1 MEGES
6 QTNMDATLTELS
18 NLLAEL
24 EEQPENVFFLRRQI
38 VLMRSL
44 GMTAEVLDAY
54 AKLSSLIML
63 QEEEWLTYLDNFV
76 NSVVKPLDV
85 TAFMDIVE
93 KYVQAERDYLSLPII
108 LQHVKFIIACFKA
121 GHDPQSSEEALEVP
135 VDEEV
140 AAFLDVGT
148 TRGLIKAATDLGNGL
163 LSESQQL
170 WQLWIDWE
178 LGLMEG
184 AKGTEKQ
191 EAIESVHNVYLQRL
205 AIPHSTID
213 QTTSSYSSFCST
225 YCNEEYEQRL
235 VKATEVSQTAKYKW
249 SGERRAGKSR
259 EDFELLILYATD
271 LAAQAQ
277 VFVEY
282 YKWESSARIKPTA
295 HGKGPNVDI
304 TLTQAVF
311 ERAVVPYAKLAAM
324 AQSSLDE
331 INLKLQEQ
339 SKSKKSKGKGKKKEG
354 EPEATTLAEQKQAM
368 EETIR
373 AYKDA
378 EAGIWAKYASWS
390 EEAIHAMTGTKIRK
404 NAVRAVPHCGGAWA
418 DLFQDTEK
426 VTADLQ
432 QLDSL
437 FETAL
442 SLGLLFIPEGRT
454 TEITELFLARAAY
467 EARLASVNVALG
479 AVHPALATITRGL
492 ETITKVNKSGDASLK
507 LEKFALDWAETI
519 APEYLDQTLLVLDK
533 PVKCRSSSYQ
543 FALLRANVE
552 IRRDDVDRAREI
564 FEKFIQRTDL
574 DWPEAIY
581 EAFIQLEVV
590 HGTPQ
595 TLQDTRKKIEREQE
609 KVAKRREKAAA
620 EASAYQEQY
629 TAAAIQGAAAGA
641 VDAVMGDAELK
652 GVDPT
657 QEAVDLAVAA
667 SADLSAAPVAVV
679 QSGKDNAEEV
689 HLKRDRE
696 HTTVLVTGLPK
707 GCTPERIENF
717 FFECGPVR
725 ETTIL
730 VDEDAMHDS
739 ALVEFKKAE
748 AIPDVLEK
756 DKKKFEGTPVS
767 ISMLWR
773 STLFVTNFPREMDDG
788 GIRNLLEQYGRIL
801 ETRWPSRKYADSRR
815 FCYVTM
821 ESPAAAQEAL
831 VLHGYKVPGA
841 STNFGLT
848 VLISDPSAKTKRS
861 DAANSTLFVGGLNNK
876 STEVDIKGLFNEFG
890 TISHIK
896 LGWDPL
902 KRICKGFAFV
912 EMSTEAEA
920 KAALKL
926 HGTQYKGKYLKV
938 EISDP
943 NHANK
948 KSQERK
954 PDQAAEKR
962 LRSVRLSN
970 LPEGTQEG
978 LLQQALE
985 KIVPVRRLEMFVRSH
1000 EALAELES
1008 QADVGKLLLRTEP
1021 FIFNG
1026 NEITF
1031 TEQNKRPPPAKET
1044 RDDSGNDKDV
1054 KSSSA
1059 PSGPSTM
1066 FAPRA
1071 ARKALA
1077 KPRPTAVAAAKAVAA
1092 SPGISAQGQDDFRA
1106 LVAAKNKQREEKLN
1120 IAREGSGTNGEKR
1133 KFEDGQEGEESKR
1146 TRT

>member
-1 MEGES
+1 
-6 QTNMDATLTELS
+6 MDAILTELS

-24 EEQPENVFFLRRQI
+24 EEQPGNVFFLRRQI

-44 GMTAEVLDAY
+44 GMTAEVIDAY

-63 QEEEWLTYLDNFV
+63 QEEEWLTYLDDFIN
-76 NSVVKPLDV
+76 NAVKPLDV
-85 TAFMDIVE
+85 TAFMDIME
-93 KYVQAERDYLSLPII
+93 KYVQAERDYLSPSII
-108 LQHVKFIIACFKA
+108 LQHVKFIITCFKA
-121 GHDPQSSEEALEVP
+121 SHNPQSSEEAMEVA

-140 AAFLDVGT
+140 SAFLDIET
-148 TRGLIKAATDLGNGL
+148 TRGLIKAAVDLGNGL

-178 LGLMEG
+178 LGLLEG
-184 AKGTEKQ
+184 AKGTGKR
-191 EAIESVHNVYLQRL
+191 EAIENVHDVYLQRL

-213 QTTSSYSSFCST
+213 QTTSAYSNFCST
-225 YCNEEYEQRL
+225 YCNEEYEERL
-235 VKATEVSQTAKYKW
+235 VKATEISQTAKYKW

-259 EDFELLILYATD
+259 EDFELQILYATD

-277 VFVEY
+277 VFIEY
-282 YKWESSARIKPTA
+282 SKWESTARVKPTA

-304 TLTQAVF
+304 TLTRAVF

-324 AQSSLDE
+324 TQSSLDG
-331 INLKLQEQ
+331 INLQLQEQ
-339 SKSKKSKGKGKKKEG
+339 SKSKKSKTKGKKKEDG
-354 EPEATTLAEQKQAM
+354 PEPMTLAEQKRMA
-368 EETIR
+368 EEAIR

-390 EEAIHAMTGTKIRK
+390 EETIHAATGTEVRK
-404 NAVRAVPHCGGAWA
+404 KAARAVPHCGSAWA

-426 VTADLQ
+426 ITADLQ

-479 AVHPALATITRGL
+479 AVHPTLATITRGL

-533 PVKCRSSSYQ
+533 PIKSRSSSYQ

-552 IRRDDVDRAREI
+552 IRRDDVDQAREI
-564 FEKFIQRTDL
+564 LEKSIQRTDL

-590 HGTPQ
+590 HGSPQ
-595 TLQDTRKKIEREQE
+595 TLQGARKKIEKEQE
-609 KVAKRREKAAA
+609 KLAKRREKAAA

-629 TAAAIQGAAAGA
+629 TTAAIHGAVTGA
-641 VDAVMGDAELK
+641 VDAVTGDGESK
-652 GVDPT
+652 GADPT
-657 QEAVDLAVAA
+657 QEATDLAATAA
-667 SADLSAAPVAVV
+667 ANISAAPVAAV
-679 QSGKDNAEEV
+679 QSGKDNTEEV

-696 HTTVLVTGLPK
+696 HTTILLSGLPK

-767 ISMLWR
+767 VSMLWR
-773 STLFVTNFPREMDDG
+773 STLFVTNFPREMDDA
-788 GIRNLLEQYGRIL
+788 GIRNLFKQYGRIL

-815 FCYVTM
+815 FCYITM

-831 VLHGYKVPGA
+831 VLHGYKIPGA
-841 STNFGLT
+841 SANFGLT

-876 STEVDIKGLFNEFG
+876 STEVDVKGLFNEFG

-902 KRICKGFAFV
+902 KKICKGFAFV

-948 KSQERK
+948 KSQEHK

-985 KIVPVRRLEMFVRSH
+985 KIVPVRRLEMFARSH

-1021 FIFNG
+1021 FTFNG

-1031 TEQNKRPPPAKET
+1031 TEQHKRPPPAKET
-1044 RDDSGNDKDV
+1044 KDDNRNDRDV
-1054 KSSSA
+1054 KLSSA

-1092 SPGISAQGQDDFRA
+1092 SPGISQGQDDFRA

-1120 IAREGSGTNGEKR
+1120 SAREGSNTSGEKR
-1133 KFEDGQEGEESKR
+1133 KLEEGQEGEESKR

>member
-1 MEGES
+1 MEGGS
-6 QTNMDATLTELS
+6 QTNMDAVLAELS

-24 EEQPENVFFLRRQI
+24 EEQPENIFFLRRQI

-44 GMTAEVLDAY
+44 GMTAEVLDVY

-63 QEEEWLTYLDNFV
+63 QEEEWLTYLDDFV
-76 NSVVKPLDV
+76 NNAVKPLDV
-85 TAFMDIVE
+85 TAFMDIME
-93 KYVQAERDYLSLPII
+93 KYVQAERDYLSLSII

-121 GHDPQSSEEALEVP
+121 GHTPQSSEEALEVP

-140 AAFLDVGT
+140 SAFLDVGT
-148 TRGLIKAATDLGNGL
+148 TRGLIKAAVDLGNGL

-178 LGLMEG
+178 LRLLEG

-191 EAIESVHNVYLQRL
+191 EAIESVHDVYLQRL

-235 VKATEVSQTAKYKW
+235 VKATEASQTAKYKW

-259 EDFELLILYATD
+259 EDFELQILYATD

-282 YKWESSARIKPTA
+282 YKWESNARIKPTA

-304 TLTQAVF
+304 TLTRAVF

-324 AQSSLDE
+324 TQSSLDE
-331 INLKLQEQ
+331 INLQLQKQ
-339 SKSKKSKGKGKKKEG
+339 SKSKKGKAKGKKKED
-354 EPEATTLAEQKQAM
+354 ELEATTLAEQKQMA
-368 EETIR
+368 EEAIR

-390 EEAIHAMTGTKIRK
+390 EEAIHAMTGTEVRK
-404 NAVRAVPHCGGAWA
+404 KAVRAVPHCGGAWA
-418 DLFQDTEK
+418 DLFQDT
-426 VTADLQ
+426 

-479 AVHPALATITRGL
+479 AVHPTLATITRGL

-552 IRRDDVDRAREI
+552 VRRDDVDRAREI
-564 FEKFIQRTDL
+564 FEKSIQRTDL

-595 TLQDTRKKIEREQE
+595 TLQDTRKKIEKEQE

-620 EASAYQEQY
+620 EANAYQEQY
-629 TAAAIQGAAAGA
+629 TTAAIQGAAAGA
-641 VDAVMGDAELK
+641 VDAVMGDGESK
-652 GVDPT
+652 GADPT
-657 QEAVDLAVAA
+657 QEATDMAVAA

-679 QSGKDNAEEV
+679 QSGKDNGEEV

-696 HTTVLVTGLPK
+696 HTTVL
-707 GCTPERIENF
+707 
-717 FFECGPVR
+717 CGPVR

-788 GIRNLLEQYGRIL
+788 GIRNLFRQYGRIL

-821 ESPAAAQEAL
+821 ESPAVAQEAL
-831 VLHGYKVPGA
+831 VLHDYKVPGA

-861 DAANSTLFVGGLNNK
+861 DAANSTLFVGGLNSK

-1031 TEQNKRPPPAKET
+1031 TEQNKRLPPAKEIKE
-1044 RDDSGNDKDV
+1044 DSGNDRNV
-1054 KSSSA
+1054 KLSST

-1120 IAREGSGTNGEKR
+1120 SAREGSSTSGEKR
-1133 KFEDGQEGEESKR
+1133 KLEDGQEGEESKR

>member
-1 MEGES
+1 MEEEP
-6 QTNMDATLTELS
+6 QRKMEAILTELS

-44 GMTAEVLDAY
+44 GMTAEVIDAY

-63 QEEEWLTYLDNFV
+63 QEEEWLTYLDDFIN
-76 NSVVKPLDV
+76 NAVKPLDV
-85 TAFMDIVE
+85 TAFMDIME
-93 KYVQAERDYLSLPII
+93 KYVQAERDYLSPSII
-108 LQHVKFIIACFKA
+108 LQHVKFIITCFKA
-121 GHDPQSSEEALEVP
+121 SHDPQSSEETMEIA

-140 AAFLDVGT
+140 SAFLDIGT
-148 TRGLIKAATDLGNGL
+148 TRGLIKVAVDLGNGL

-178 LGLMEG
+178 LGLLEG
-184 AKGTEKQ
+184 AKGTGKQ
-191 EAIESVHNVYLQRL
+191 EAIENVHDVYLQRL

-213 QTTSSYSSFCST
+213 QTTSAYSNFCST
-225 YCNEEYEQRL
+225 YCNEEYEERL
-235 VKATEVSQTAKYKW
+235 VKATEISQTAKYKW

-259 EDFELLILYATD
+259 EDFELQIVSLC
-271 LAAQAQ
+271 AQAQ

-282 YKWESSARIKPTA
+282 SKWESTARIKPTA

-304 TLTQAVF
+304 TLTRAVF

-324 AQSSLDE
+324 TQSSLDV
-331 INLKLQEQ
+331 INLQLQEQ
-339 SKSKKSKGKGKKKEG
+339 SKSKKSKTKGKKKEDG
-354 EPEATTLAEQKQAM
+354 PEPTTLAEQKQMA
-368 EETIR
+368 EEAIR

-390 EEAIHAMTGTKIRK
+390 EETIHAATGTEVRK
-404 NAVRAVPHCGGAWA
+404 KAVRAVPHCASAWA
-418 DLFQDTEK
+418 DLFQDTI
-426 VTADLQ
+426 TADLQ

-437 FETAL
+437 FDTAL

-467 EARLASVNVALG
+467 EASAYGTG

-533 PVKCRSSSYQ
+533 PIKSRSSSYQ

-552 IRRDDVDRAREI
+552 VRRDDVDRAREI
-564 FEKFIQRTDL
+564 FEKSIQRTDL

-590 HGTPQ
+590 HGSPQ
-595 TLQDTRKKIEREQE
+595 TLQDTRKKIEKEQE
-609 KVAKRREKAAA
+609 KLAKRREKAAA

-629 TAAAIQGAAAGA
+629 TTAAIHGAVTGA
-641 VDAVMGDAELK
+641 VDAVMGDGEPK
-652 GVDPT
+652 GADPT
-657 QEAVDLAVAA
+657 QEATDLAATAA
-667 SADLSAAPVAVV
+667 ANILAIPAAAV
-679 QSGKDNAEEV
+679 QSGKDNTEEV

-696 HTTVLVTGLPK
+696 HTTILLSGLPK
-707 GCTPERIENF
+707 GCTSERIENF

-730 VDEDAMHDS
+730 VGEDAMYDS

-748 AIPDVLEK
+748 AIPHVLEK

-767 ISMLWR
+767 VSMLWR
-773 STLFVTNFPREMDDG
+773 STLFVTNFPREMDDE
-788 GIRNLLEQYGRIL
+788 GIRNLFKQYGRIL

-815 FCYVTM
+815 FCYITM

-831 VLHGYKVPGA
+831 VLHGYKIPGA

-876 STEVDIKGLFNEFG
+876 STEVDVKGLFNEFG

-902 KRICKGFAFV
+902 KKICKGFAFV

-948 KSQERK
+948 KSQE
-954 PDQAAEKR
+954 Q
-962 LRSVRLSN
+962 LSN

-985 KIVPVRRLEMFVRSH
+985 KIVPVRRLEMFARSH

-1021 FIFNG
+1021 FTFNG

-1031 TEQNKRPPPAKET
+1031 TEQHKRPPPAKET
-1044 RDDSGNDKDV
+1044 KDDNRNDRDV
-1054 KSSSA
+1054 KLSSA

-1092 SPGISAQGQDDFRA
+1092 SPGISQGQDDFRA

-1120 IAREGSGTNGEKR
+1120 SAREESNTSGEKR
-1133 KFEDGQEGEESKR
+1133 KLEDGQEGEESKR

>member
-1 MEGES
+1 MEEEPQS
-6 QTNMDATLTELS
+6 KMDAILTELS

-44 GMTAEVLDAY
+44 GMTAEVIDAY

-63 QEEEWLTYLDNFV
+63 QEEEWLTYLDDFTN
-76 NSVVKPLDV
+76 NAVKPLDV
-85 TAFMDIVE
+85 TAFMDIME
-93 KYVQAERDYLSLPII
+93 KYVQAERDYLSPSII
-108 LQHVKFIIACFKA
+108 LQHVKFIITCFKA
-121 GHDPQSSEEALEVP
+121 SHNPQSCEEAMEVA

-140 AAFLDVGT
+140 SAFLDIGT
-148 TRGLIKAATDLGNGL
+148 TRGLIKVAVDLGNGL

-178 LGLMEG
+178 LGLLEG
-184 AKGTEKQ
+184 AKGTGKQ
-191 EAIESVHNVYLQRL
+191 EAIENVHGVYLQRL

-213 QTTSSYSSFCST
+213 QTTSAYSNFCST
-225 YCNEEYEQRL
+225 YCNEEYEERL
-235 VKATEVSQTAKYKW
+235 VKATEISQTAKYKW

-259 EDFELLILYATD
+259 EDFELQIVSLC
-271 LAAQAQ
+271 AQAQ

-282 YKWESSARIKPTA
+282 YKWESTARVKHTA

-304 TLTQAVF
+304 TLTRAVF

-324 AQSSLDE
+324 TQRSLDG
-331 INLKLQEQ
+331 INLQLQEQ
-339 SKSKKSKGKGKKKEG
+339 SKSKKSKTKGKKKEDG
-354 EPEATTLAEQKQAM
+354 PEPTTLAEQKQMA
-368 EETIR
+368 EEAIR
-373 AYKDA
+373 VYKDA

-390 EEAIHAMTGTKIRK
+390 EEIIHPATGTEVRK
-404 NAVRAVPHCGGAWA
+404 KAVRAVPHCGSAWA
-418 DLFQDTEK
+418 DLFQDTI
-426 VTADLQ
+426 TADLQ

-442 SLGLLFIPEGRT
+442 SLGLLFIPEGRI
-454 TEITELFLARAAY
+454 TEITELFFARAAY
-467 EARLASVNVALG
+467 EASAYGTG
-479 AVHPALATITRGL
+479 AVHPTLATITRGL

-519 APEYLDQTLLVLDK
+519 APEYLDQTLIVLDK
-533 PVKCRSSSYQ
+533 PIKSRSSSYQ
-543 FALLRANVE
+543 FALLRANIEV
-552 IRRDDVDRAREI
+552 RRDDVDRARKI
-564 FEKFIQRTDL
+564 FEKSIQRTDL

-590 HGTPQ
+590 HGSPQ
-595 TLQDTRKKIEREQE
+595 TLQDTRKKIEKEQE
-609 KVAKRREKAAA
+609 KLAKRREKAAA

-629 TAAAIQGAAAGA
+629 TTAAIHGAVTGA
-641 VDAVMGDAELK
+641 VDAVMGDGEPK
-652 GVDPT
+652 GADPT
-657 QEAVDLAVAA
+657 QEATDLAATAA
-667 SADLSAAPVAVV
+667 ANILAAPAAAV
-679 QSGKDNAEEV
+679 QSGKDNTEEV

-696 HTTVLVTGLPK
+696 HTTILLSGLPK

-767 ISMLWR
+767 VSMLWR

-788 GIRNLLEQYGRIL
+788 RIRNLFKQYGRIL

-815 FCYVTM
+815 FCYITM

-831 VLHGYKVPGA
+831 VLHGYKIPGA

-876 STEVDIKGLFNEFG
+876 STEVDVKGLFNEFG

-902 KRICKGFAFV
+902 KKICKGFAFV
-912 EMSTEAEA
+912 ELSTEAEA

-948 KSQERK
+948 KSQE
-954 PDQAAEKR
+954 Q
-962 LRSVRLSN
+962 LSN

-985 KIVPVRRLEMFVRSH
+985 KIVPVRRLEMFARSH
-1000 EALAELES
+1000 EALVELES

-1021 FIFNG
+1021 FTFNS

-1031 TEQNKRPPPAKET
+1031 TEQHKRPPPAKET
-1044 RDDSGNDKDV
+1044 KDDNRNDRDV
-1054 KSSSA
+1054 KLSSA

-1092 SPGISAQGQDDFRA
+1092 SPGISQGQDDFRA

-1120 IAREGSGTNGEKR
+1120 SAREGSNTSGEKR
-1133 KFEDGQEGEESKR
+1133 KLEDGQEGEESKR